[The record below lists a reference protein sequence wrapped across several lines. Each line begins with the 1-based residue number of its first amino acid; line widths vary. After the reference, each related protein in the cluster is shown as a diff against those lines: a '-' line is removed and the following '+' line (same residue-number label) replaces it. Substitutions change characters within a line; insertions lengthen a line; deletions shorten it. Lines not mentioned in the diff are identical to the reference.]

1 MFATSYP
8 SDSAEN
14 VSDLALELLD
24 EMRIRLMEC
33 RLVLQ
38 ALPDHADMNFDELE
52 KDLHVAAQ
60 GAHNAYGAASL
71 VHQGATM
78 DARWGAGWSR
88 PKAIFARHGA
98 AVRAGATKI
107 PPASSVGDRMEQAL
121 WQLPPAD
128 RIQNFA
134 GPRPRCVATLRS
146 NDLQCTSP
154 AVYLGSGSFG
164 NHCYTHAG
172 RYERDQHRTHLD
184 EVAAAQS
191 ELHDELLDRL
201 RHVCNEVSERW
212 IESRANRQQWA
223 DQLEAAM
230 NR

>member
-8 SDSAEN
+8 SGSAEN

-52 KDLHVAAQ
+52 KDLHAASQ

-71 VHQGATM
+71 VHQGAAL
-78 DARWGAGWSR
+78 DARWGADWSR

-98 AVRAGATKI
+98 AVRAGAAKI
-107 PPASSVGDRMEQAL
+107 PPGRSVGDRLERAL

-134 GPRPRCVATLRS
+134 GPRPQCVGTVRP
-146 NDLQCTSP
+146 NDLQCTSH

-164 NHCYTHAG
+164 THCYSHAG

-184 EVAAAQS
+184 EIATAQS

-201 RHVCNEVSERW
+201 HHVGEEVSACW
-212 IESRANRQQWA
+212 LQSRTGRRRWA
-223 DQLEAAM
+223 DELDAAM
-230 NR
+230 YS